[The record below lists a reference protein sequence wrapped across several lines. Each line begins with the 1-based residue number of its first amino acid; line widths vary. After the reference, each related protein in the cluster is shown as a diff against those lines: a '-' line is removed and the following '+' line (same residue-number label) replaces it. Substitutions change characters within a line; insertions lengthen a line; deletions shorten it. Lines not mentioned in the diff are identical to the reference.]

1 MSIIISLSKNNC
13 KVDKRVRKIGEWLLK
28 IIVFIVAWGYV
39 VYQFMTMEQDVSVI
53 FAEEHFSFCFFLIVC
68 ALLFV
73 NWGLEAKKWQFLV
86 NRNQSISYA
95 KAVSGV
101 LVGLPL
107 ALITPNRIGEIGG
120 RAIVLEKGY
129 KEAVF
134 ATFLGSLMQFS
145 ATILFGVFGVVFYLV
160 FLPHT
165 QAVESASLISLCVIF
180 SLIIVVFL
188 CKNQRWLKF
197 LFLRVIGKTFYRKL
211 MQMVHIYNAN
221 DIVKAL
227 TVSLLRYCI
236 FSSQFLI
243 MISMLI
249 PELSFVEMFV
259 GITLTYLFTTIIP
272 TSVLGEIGIR
282 GSVAMFIFEAFTP
295 KVVIIFQISLLIWI
309 INIVVPTLAGS
320 LILLNVRKQKRG

>member
-1 MSIIISLSKNNC
+1 MNT
-13 KVDKRVRKIGEWLLK
+13 RMRKIGEWLLK

-39 VYQFMTMEQDVSVI
+39 VYQFMTMEQDVTVI
-53 FAEEHFSFCFFLIVC
+53 FTDEHFSVSIFLVVC
-68 ALLFV
+68 ALLFF
-73 NWGLEAKKWQFLV
+73 NWGLEARKWQLLV
-86 NRNQSISYA
+86 NRSQPISFG

-129 KEAVF
+129 KDAVF

-145 ATILFGVFGVVFYLV
+145 STLLFGVLGVVLYLV

-165 QAVESASLISLCVIF
+165 QAIESASWISLCVVVVCAV
-180 SLIIVVFL
+180 VVFV
-188 CKNQRWLKF
+188 CKDQRWLKF
-197 LFLRVIGKTFYRKL
+197 VCLRVIGKNFYRKL
-211 MQMVHIYNAN
+211 MQLIHIYN
-221 DIVKAL
+221 VKDVL
-227 TVSLLRYCI
+227 KTLLMSLLRYCV
-236 FSSQFLI
+236 FSLQFMLL
-243 MISMLI
+243 ISMLI
-249 PELSFVEMFV
+249 PELSFVELFV

-295 KVVIIFQISLLIWI
+295 QVAIIFQVSLLIWI
-309 INIVVPTLAGS
+309 INIVVPTLIGS
-320 LILLNVRKQKRG
+320 VILLNVRKLRKQSIAQ

>member
-1 MSIIISLSKNNC
+1 M
-13 KVDKRVRKIGEWLLK
+13 RKIGEWLLK

-39 VYQFMTMEQDVSVI
+39 VYQFMTMEQDVTVI
-53 FAEEHFSFCFFLIVC
+53 FTDEHFSVSIFLVVC
-68 ALLFV
+68 ALLFF
-73 NWGLEAKKWQFLV
+73 NWGLEARKWQLLV
-86 NRNQSISYA
+86 NRSQPISFG

-129 KEAVF
+129 KDAVF

-145 ATILFGVFGVVFYLV
+145 STLLFGVLGVVLYLV

-165 QAVESASLISLCVIF
+165 QAIESASWISLCVVVVCAV
-180 SLIIVVFL
+180 VVFV
-188 CKNQRWLKF
+188 CKDQRWLKF
-197 LFLRVIGKTFYRKL
+197 VCLRVIGKNFYRKL
-211 MQMVHIYNAN
+211 MQLIHIYN
-221 DIVKAL
+221 VKDVL
-227 TVSLLRYCI
+227 KTLLMSLLRYCV
-236 FSSQFLI
+236 FSLQFMLL
-243 MISMLI
+243 ISMLI
-249 PELSFVEMFV
+249 PELSFVELFV

-295 KVVIIFQISLLIWI
+295 QVAIIFQVSLLIWI
-309 INIVVPTLAGS
+309 INIVVPTLIGS
-320 LILLNVRKQKRG
+320 VILLNVRKRKKQ

>member
-1 MSIIISLSKNNC
+1 MNT
-13 KVDKRVRKIGEWLLK
+13 RMRKIGEWLLK

-39 VYQFMTMEQDVSVI
+39 VYQFMTMEQDVTVI
-53 FAEEHFSFCFFLIVC
+53 FTDEHFSVSIFLVVC
-68 ALLFV
+68 ALLFF
-73 NWGLEAKKWQFLV
+73 NWGLEARKWQLLV
-86 NRNQSISYA
+86 NRSQPISFG

-129 KEAVF
+129 KDAVF

-145 ATILFGVFGVVFYLV
+145 STLLFGVLGVVLYLV

-165 QAVESASLISLCVIF
+165 QAIESASWISLCVVVVCAV
-180 SLIIVVFL
+180 VVFV
-188 CKNQRWLKF
+188 CKDQRWLKF
-197 LFLRVIGKTFYRKL
+197 VCLRVIGKNFYRKL
-211 MQMVHIYNAN
+211 MQLIHIYN
-221 DIVKAL
+221 VKDVL
-227 TVSLLRYCI
+227 KTLLMSLLRYCV
-236 FSSQFLI
+236 FSLQFMLL
-243 MISMLI
+243 ISMLI
-249 PELSFVEMFV
+249 PELSFVELFV

-295 KVVIIFQISLLIWI
+295 QVAIIFQVSLLIWI
-309 INIVVPTLAGS
+309 INIVVPTLVGS
-320 LILLNVRKQKRG
+320 VILLNVRKRKKQ

>member
-1 MSIIISLSKNNC
+1 M
-13 KVDKRVRKIGEWLLK
+13 RKIGEWLLK

-39 VYQFMTMEQDVSVI
+39 VYQFMTMEQDVTVI
-53 FAEEHFSFCFFLIVC
+53 FTDEHFSVSIFLVVC
-68 ALLFV
+68 ALLFF
-73 NWGLEAKKWQFLV
+73 NWGLEARKWQLLV
-86 NRNQSISYA
+86 NRSQPISFG

-129 KEAVF
+129 KDAVF

-145 ATILFGVFGVVFYLV
+145 STLLFGVLGVVLYLV

-165 QAVESASLISLCVIF
+165 QAIESASWISLCVVVVCAV
-180 SLIIVVFL
+180 VVFV
-188 CKNQRWLKF
+188 CKDQRWLKF
-197 LFLRVIGKTFYRKL
+197 VCLRVIGKNFYRKL
-211 MQMVHIYNAN
+211 MQLIHIYN
-221 DIVKAL
+221 VKDVL
-227 TVSLLRYCI
+227 KTLLMSLLRYCV
-236 FSSQFLI
+236 FSLQFMLL
-243 MISMLI
+243 ISMLI
-249 PELSFVEMFV
+249 LELSFVELFV

-295 KVVIIFQISLLIWI
+295 QVAIIFQVSLLIWI
-309 INIVVPTLAGS
+309 INIVVPTLIGS
-320 LILLNVRKQKRG
+320 VILLNVRKRKKQ

>member
-1 MSIIISLSKNNC
+1 MNT
-13 KVDKRVRKIGEWLLK
+13 RVRKIGEWLLK

-39 VYQFMTMEQDVSVI
+39 VYQFMTMEQDVTVI
-53 FAEEHFSFCFFLIVC
+53 FTDEHFSVSVFLVVC

-73 NWGLEAKKWQFLV
+73 NWGLEARKWQLLV
-86 NRNQSISYA
+86 NRSQPISFG

-129 KEAVF
+129 KNAVF

-145 ATILFGVFGVVFYLV
+145 STLLFGVLGVVLYLV

-165 QAVESASLISLCVIF
+165 QAVESASWISLCVVVVCAV
-180 SLIIVVFL
+180 VVFV
-188 CKNQRWLKF
+188 CKDQRWLK
-197 LFLRVIGKTFYRKL
+197 LVCLRVIGKNFYRKL
-211 MQMVHIYNAN
+211 MQLIHIYN
-221 DIVKAL
+221 VKDVL
-227 TVSLLRYCI
+227 KTLLMSLLRYCV
-236 FSSQFLI
+236 FSLQF
-243 MISMLI
+243 MFFISMLI
-249 PELSFVEMFV
+249 PELSFVELFV

-282 GSVAMFIFEAFTP
+282 GSVAMFIFEAFTSQ
-295 KVVIIFQISLLIWI
+295 VAIIFQVSLLIWI
-309 INIVVPTLAGS
+309 INIVVPTLIGS
-320 LILLNVRKQKRG
+320 VILLNVRKRKKQ

>member
-1 MSIIISLSKNNC
+1 MNT
-13 KVDKRVRKIGEWLLK
+13 RVRKIGEWLLK

-39 VYQFMTMEQDVSVI
+39 VYQFMTMEQDVTVI
-53 FAEEHFSFCFFLIVC
+53 FTDEHFSVSIFLVVC
-68 ALLFV
+68 ALLFF
-73 NWGLEAKKWQFLV
+73 NWGLEARKWQLLV
-86 NRNQSISYA
+86 NRSQPISFG

-129 KEAVF
+129 KDAVF

-145 ATILFGVFGVVFYLV
+145 STLLFGVLGVVLYLV

-165 QAVESASLISLCVIF
+165 QAIESASWISLCVVVVCAV
-180 SLIIVVFL
+180 VVFV
-188 CKNQRWLKF
+188 CKDQRWLKF
-197 LFLRVIGKTFYRKL
+197 VCLRVIGKNFYRKL
-211 MQMVHIYNAN
+211 MQLIHIYN
-221 DIVKAL
+221 VKDVL
-227 TVSLLRYCI
+227 KTLLMSLLRYCV
-236 FSSQFLI
+236 FSLQFMLL
-243 MISMLI
+243 ISMLI
-249 PELSFVEMFV
+249 PELSFVELFV

-295 KVVIIFQISLLIWI
+295 QVAIIFQVSLLIWI
-309 INIVVPTLAGS
+309 INIVVPTLIGS
-320 LILLNVRKQKRG
+320 VILLNVRKRKKQ

>member
-1 MSIIISLSKNNC
+1 M
-13 KVDKRVRKIGEWLLK
+13 LK
-28 IIVFIVAWGYV
+28 ILVFIVAWGYV

-53 FAEEHFSFCFFLIVC
+53 FADEHFSIWIFLMAC

-73 NWGLEAKKWQFLV
+73 NWGLESRKWQFLV
-86 NRNQSISYA
+86 NRSQHISYG

-107 ALITPNRIGEIGG
+107 ALVTPNRIGEIGG
-120 RAIVLEKGY
+120 RAIVLDRGY

-145 ATILFGVFGVVFYLV
+145 STILFGVLGVIVYLA

-165 QAVESASLISLCVIF
+165 QAVESASWISLCVAA
-180 SLIIVVFL
+180 SCAVVVFL
-188 CKNQRWLKF
+188 CKDQRWLK
-197 LFLRVIGKTFYRKL
+197 LVFLRMLGKNFYRKL
-211 MQMVHIYNAN
+211 IQLIHIYNAN
-221 DIVKAL
+221 DVVKTL
-227 TVSLLRYCI
+227 VMSLLRYCV
-236 FSSQFLI
+236 FSSQFFLL
-243 MISMLI
+243 ISMLI

-295 KVVIIFQISLLIWI
+295 QVAVIFQISLLIWI
-309 INIVVPTLAGS
+309 INIVVPTLVGS
-320 LILLNVRKQKRG
+320 VILLNVRKQKK

>member
-1 MSIIISLSKNNC
+1 MNT
-13 KVDKRVRKIGEWLLK
+13 RVRKIGEWLLK

-39 VYQFMTMEQDVSVI
+39 VYQFMTMEQDVTVI
-53 FAEEHFSFCFFLIVC
+53 FTDEHFSTSIFFVVC
-68 ALLFV
+68 LLLFV
-73 NWGLEAKKWQFLV
+73 NWGVEALKWQRLV
-86 NRNQSISYA
+86 NCNQQISYG

-120 RAIVLEKGY
+120 RAIVLDKGY

-145 ATILFGVFGVVFYLV
+145 STLLFGVLGVVLYLV

-165 QAVESASLISLCVIF
+165 QAVESASWISLCGVVVCAVI
-180 SLIIVVFL
+180 VFA
-188 CKNQRWLKF
+188 CKDQRWLK
-197 LFLRVIGKTFYRKL
+197 LACLRVIGKNFYRKL
-211 MQMVHIYNAN
+211 MQLIHIYNVN
-221 DIVKAL
+221 DVLKTL
-227 TVSLLRYCI
+227 LMSLLRYCV
-236 FSSQFLI
+236 FSLQFMFL
-243 MISMLI
+243 ISMLI
-249 PELSFVEMFV
+249 PELSFVELFV

-295 KVVIIFQISLLIWI
+295 QVAIIFQVSLLIWI
-309 INIVVPTLAGS
+309 VNIVVPTLIGS
-320 LILLNVRKQKRG
+320 VILLNVRKRKKQ